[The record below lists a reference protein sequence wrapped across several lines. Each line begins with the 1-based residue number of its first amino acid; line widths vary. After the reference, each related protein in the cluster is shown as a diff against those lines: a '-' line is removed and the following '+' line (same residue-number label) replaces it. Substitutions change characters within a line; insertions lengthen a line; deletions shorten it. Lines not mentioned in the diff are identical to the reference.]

1 MSNHPDGPLTRFV
14 AARCPH
20 GKGVEAMTDPLDVE
34 LQDPEL
40 QEEIRLVA
48 ELMAAAASAGA
59 PLSQARIDELL
70 GEAD

>member
-1 MSNHPDGPLTRFV
+1 
-14 AARCPH
+14 
-20 GKGVEAMTDPLDVE
+20 MTDPLDVE